1 MRQLPAQ
8 YIVFIGVMDTFLTA
22 LLYLVSR
29 ASVILLVE
37 KKEKILFSLT
47 QMERELLNL
56 IYLGSMGRIHAL

>member
-29 ASVILLVE
+29 AAVILLVE
-37 KKEKILFSLT
+37 KK
-47 QMERELLNL
+47 RENTVLAHSD
-56 IYLGSMGRIHAL
+56 GKGTS